1 MRLRIGESEPNPRN
15 QARRFEAVRRPLKEA
30 TDGHL
35 PGLIVSPRMKMARRG
50 LGGGYRCRKLKLAG
64 ERYAEEPEKNPY
76 SHPSESVQ
84 YVLLGGGEYAE
95 VSGRQDKQANE
106 WRKHGRVAQD
116 AEELAGGPDGD
127 VRGTGGGPESGSAR
141 RRDRHAAATKTGPGR
156 GAAPRPHPGAGAGA
170 QDLLE
175 TADGSLRARPHEA
188 QRGLASGTA
197 RGRGHLASTG
207 VSFEEFEAGGGADVR
222 RTWPKRAKVAM
233 SRP

>member
-1 MRLRIGESEPNPRN
+1 MRLRIGKSEPNSHN
-15 QARRFEAVRRPLKEA
+15 QAQRFEAVRRPLKEA

-35 PGLIVSPRMKMARRG
+35 PGLSVSPRMKMARRG
-50 LGGGYRCRKLKLAG
+50 LGGGYRFRKLKLAG

-76 SHPSESVQ
+76 SHPRESVQ

-127 VRGTGGGPESGSAR
+127 VRSNGGGPESGSAR

-156 GAAPRPHPGAGAGA
+156 GAARVARDPGRG
-170 QDLLE
+170 
-175 TADGSLRARPHEA
+175 GSQ
-188 QRGLASGTA
+188 QRGLPGRVGPFAVV
-197 RGRGHLASTG
+197 RGR
-207 VSFEEFEAGGGADVR
+207 
-222 RTWPKRAKVAM
+222 
-233 SRP
+233 RPG